1 MSGRLLKNRLG
12 TGCTTSK
19 KKWEASLE
27 QCQVVRTR
35 NRSRSCSRERGQ
47 RDMASEKS
55 DHPLFCQVGGTAH
68 LKPGGQSC
76 KGPDSR
82 FPDVKAVVH
91 LPSPYAPQ
99 PQLLRLAASA
109 MSLCP

>member
-1 MSGRLLKNRLG
+1 MEVLPVSFQGSG
-12 TGCTTSK
+12 TGREKQT
-19 KKWEASLE
+19 
-27 QCQVVRTR
+27 
-35 NRSRSCSRERGQ
+35 CSGP
-47 RDMASEKS
+47 AN
-55 DHPLFCQVGGTAH
+55 QVGGTAH